1 MKREWTKLA
10 FVVCWCLCLMACAT
24 TLAPNYDKAIVD
36 GLNVTSA
43 QLMELFAE
51 SASGTNPASFSAR
64 EKTYNKLIGKL
75 DAMAIQ
81 SRARPVPTNKV
92 TDKVNAALEQ
102 RGVRLID
109 GSDVPSATAMEK
121 ISATLVKMRDTDQK
135 QGVTPFEV
143 KAFRGQVVIYL
154 DQAIT
159 YESFLER

>member
-10 FVVCWCLCLMACAT
+10 FVACWCLSLMSCAT

-36 GLNVTSA
+36 GLNTTSA
-43 QLMELFAE
+43 QLMELFAG

-81 SRARPVPTNKV
+81 SRARPIPTNKV
-92 TDKVNAALEQ
+92 TDKVNAALGM

-143 KAFRGQVVIYL
+143 KVFRGQVVIYL